1 MQSELKIRGK
11 SVHNLF
17 YSYTF
22 CYNII
27 LPFLVYCSMQSFL
40 STEHKCNFVENWYTG
55 EKKIAVASL
64 SEKFVTSQAQ
74 YFGI

>member
-1 MQSELKIRGK
+1 MYSEQKSEEKRQSI
-11 SVHNLF
+11 
-17 YSYTF
+17 YSNTF
-22 CYNII
+22 GYNTV

-55 EKKIAVASL
+55 EKKITVASL